1 MQWFMP
7 FVGFDWRH
15 REFGSHEIEKNIF
28 GQNNTK
34 NNRARFSA
42 GFVYTLPMLVDF
54 QTEVFTD
61 GIVRLQL
68 RREDIPLTPRL
79 RGAFSVNKDKEYIGG
94 FKYILTKNTALS
106 THYDSDMGWGFGLTP
121 SYLVLISRICNS
133 IIFRIA
139 LNYITI

>member
-1 MQWFMP
+1 
-7 FVGFDWRH
+7 
-15 REFGSHEIEKNIF
+15 
-28 GQNNTK
+28 
-34 NNRARFSA
+34 
-42 GFVYTLPMLVDF
+42 MLVDF